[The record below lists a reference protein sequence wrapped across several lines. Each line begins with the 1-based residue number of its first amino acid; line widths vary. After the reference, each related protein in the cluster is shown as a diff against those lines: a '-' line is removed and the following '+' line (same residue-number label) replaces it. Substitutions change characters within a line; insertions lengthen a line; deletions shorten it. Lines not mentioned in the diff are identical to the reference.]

1 MKVGQSL
8 GHVVGDVYL
17 NVEREWGRVLR
28 SLQEAGQALVH
39 QLHQK
44 NRQPGLGV
52 ARGAQ
57 ELDDVGVPDSAQ
69 EVALLLE
76 ALDDAAGGRVPGCK
90 EDGVQNLGGTG
101 ELVALGLVDSA
112 IGANAEAVGLT
123 LDELNTAVAETT
135 LNAQLLSHDWERGRG
150 RRLRKDGS
158 SMFVVG
164 GALLVFRLQDPAKF
178 VRYWGV
184 WMCVY
189 IEVPEL
195 HVHT

>member
-69 EVALLLE
+69 EFALLLE
-76 ALDDAAGGRVPGCK
+76 ALDDAAGGRIPGCK

-135 LNAQLLSHDWERGRG
+135 LNAQLLSHGWERGRG

-158 SMFVVG
+158 STWWCGEEGGGGGGGGSFVN
-164 GALLVFRLQDPAKF
+164 
-178 VRYWGV
+178 Y
-184 WMCVY
+184 
-189 IEVPEL
+189 
-195 HVHT
+195 T